1 MNNRLLQNYLDLSLN
16 SEAKNSDH
24 CSPKVS
30 ASEKKKLAKLTKAA
44 NEAAAAAANNNNNNN
59 SNDIKQETHS
69 NESTIGDFEFSGKNL
84 LNGNNNINNEKQ
96 ACSNTE
102 KSHSEK
108 IGSNESIEMN
118 QLEQSGV
125 SSSSSSSKDRHHQQK
140 VIKQAL
146 HNSSNF
152 NSISGVIT
160 GLEQN
165 FLHMKAENC
174 AKQEH
179 TYNNPSLAQIESTYE
194 INRIPSMKRPVY
206 SVSTVATQADMDK
219 GTISAERKDFKYR
232 NQDMSDVESQIL
244 SIEVDLCSDAYASI
258 ADWYQVNNSSIKLNS
273 SATGNQISIKPST
286 ATGSIKDR
294 YLSARKE
301 LASVTVNDYVAFKNC
316 LNMQLQTARETTTT
330 NKTLTPPKKENSLS
344 LKPINMCQDSSA
356 DSNQTQPVRNRM
368 IVRIASISSSKSN
381 STHILD
387 NNNKDTTEHQSLP
400 KQQSI
405 LAPFN
410 QIEVTPSKEE
420 IKLKQPFFSLNKDTD
435 ASQTTNLSSDNE
447 IKLNDKKLS
456 KLIYDAYQN
465 ALLAN
470 GCPTKAQDSTLL
482 HSFPNNLYMYLDST
496 APYLKSYLNIQE
508 NLINSKDCIENLI
521 KLNIKKYETECRA
534 QQVPP
539 NPPQTIPPHIQQTLK
554 QSSTLNTILDTNES
568 QTSSRLEESFLKC
581 YEANAKLKDEKE
593 RQEKQQQQIFRINK
607 FKYPTDP
614 NDIYS
619 HVETSTDESESTTN
633 NSNKLSRSNSN
644 STETSSS
651 STGETISSAS
661 GSSTES
667 SQSPSNSTN
676 TSSSTESS
684 STIGSLQGK
693 STTEPTTQN
702 KNSQLDSYKYSSS
715 MLSTS
720 SENVAVVKE
729 SNMAKTGSYSLN
741 QEEMGKLIQVNKA
754 DRLKK
759 MLEEERAILE
769 QARKKPPNTAAD
781 VYKCSS
787 YTNKIYVD
795 DEQQANE
802 KTTTEE
808 NSKSSSSAMATPI
821 INNAVKTKVNETTTN
836 VRKNQFQYP
845 DEDFSEDYN
854 YPNNKEFII
863 EDDDLS
869 SSATGSKN
877 VRFSDDV
884 SYI

>member
-1 MNNRLLQNYLDLSLN
+1 MSMSMNNRLLQNYLDLSLN

-30 ASEKKKLAKLTKAA
+30 ASEKKKLAKLAKAA
-44 NEAAAAAANNNNNNN
+44 NQAAANN
-59 SNDIKQETHS
+59 SNDVKHETHS

-84 LNGNNNINNEKQ
+84 LNANNNSNDKQ
-96 ACSNTE
+96 ACSIAD
-102 KSHSEK
+102 KSSSEK
-108 IGSNESIEMN
+108 IGSGESIELN
-118 QLEQSGV
+118 RLEQSGV
-125 SSSSSSSKDRHHQQK
+125 SSSSSSSKEHHQKTQ
-140 VIKQAL
+140 KQAL

-174 AKQEH
+174 AKQQEH

-194 INRIPSMKRPVY
+194 ISRIPSMKRPVY

-258 ADWYQVNNSSIKLNS
+258 ADWYHVNNSVKLNP
-273 SATGNQISIKPST
+273 SAASNQISFGKSNT
-286 ATGSIKDR
+286 TTGSIKDR

-316 LNMQLQTARETTTT
+316 LNMQLQTARDTTTTTTTTTTT
-330 NKTLTPPKKENSLS
+330 NENTMS

-356 DSNQTQPVRNRM
+356 ESIQTQPVRNRM
-368 IVRIASISSSKSN
+368 IVRIASISSAKSS
-381 STHILD
+381 STHRLD
-387 NNNKDTTEHQSLP
+387 NTKDTEQSP
-400 KQQSI
+400 KRQSI

-410 QIEVTPSKEE
+410 QIEANPPKDER
-420 IKLKQPFFSLNKDTD
+420 LKQPFYSLNKDID
-435 ASQTTNLSSDNE
+435 VPQTNSSADNE
-447 IKLNDKKLS
+447 INLNDKKLS

-465 ALLAN
+465 ALMAN
-470 GCPTKAQDSTLL
+470 AGVNKSQESTLL
-482 HSFPNNLYMYLDST
+482 QSFPNNLYMYLDSA

-508 NLINSKDCIENLI
+508 NLLNSKDCIENLI
-521 KLNIKKYETECRA
+521 KLNIKKYETECRG
-534 QQVPP
+534 PP
-539 NPPQTIPPHIQQTLK
+539 NPPQTIPPHIQQNLK

-568 QTSSRLEESFLKC
+568 QTSSRLEESFVKC
-581 YEANAKLKDEKE
+581 YEANAKLKEEKE

-619 HVETSTDESESTTN
+619 HVETSTDESETTN

-644 STETSSS
+644 STQTSS
-651 STGETISSAS
+651 STGETTTSAS
-661 GSSTES
+661 GSTTSVTES
-667 SQSPSNSTN
+667 SQSSSNSSTQ
-676 TSSSTESS
+676 SSSTV
-684 STIGSLQGK
+684 GSLQGK
-693 STTEPTTQN
+693 STEQSQN
-702 KNSQLDSYKYSSS
+702 KNSQIDAYKYSSS

-720 SENVAVVKE
+720 SLEIQKDSTVV
-729 SNMAKTGSYSLN
+729 AKTGSYNLN
-741 QEEMGKLIQVNKA
+741 QEDVGKCIQVTKA
-754 DRLKK
+754 ERLKK

-769 QARKKPPNTAAD
+769 MARKKPNTTD
-781 VYKCSS
+781 VAKCS
-787 YTNKIYVD
+787 YTNKVYVD
-795 DEQQANE
+795 DEQ
-802 KTTTEE
+802 KPGD
-808 NSKSSSSAMATPI
+808 NSKSSSSTATPTTNNS
-821 INNAVKTKVNETTTN
+821 INLKVNETTV
-836 VRKNQFQYP
+836 VRKQQFYQ

-854 YPNNKEFII
+854 YPNNKEVLI